1 MNSKLEQTLVRFR
14 LSFVAELD
22 GKLALIVKYWS
33 EVKTAKSM
41 VAIKQ
46 FRFEIHSLRGS
57 SGSLGFLILS
67 KKLGIIEEKVVSY
80 EEQINSLESIITF
93 IETDINSIIEVSKIN
108 PNPLLE

>member
-1 MNSKLEQTLVRFR
+1 MNSKLEQTLARFR
-14 LSFVAELD
+14 LSFADELN
-22 GKLALIVKYWS
+22 GKLALVVKYWS

-41 VAIKQ
+41 VAIRQ

-57 SGSLGFLILS
+57 SGTLGFSILS

-80 EEQINSLESIITF
+80 EEQINNLESTITF
-93 IETDINSIIEVSKIN
+93 IEPDINSIIEASKIN